1 MHEWKQCCLKAMGC
15 EDKDIDIQPE
25 TDTTASTAHTHTP
38 KPSQAQAQEPVIQIL
53 NLMQDDTEM
62 IDTDTIHDDDFSD
75 HWMDNVN
82 QIAASLTQMANMIAK
97 NRKPY
102 VSGELS
108 EEEAS
113 ILESTV
119 LSFSATAANQ
129 IDSLREA
136 MTKIPSSPDHFHFCS
151 GIIATLMLR
160 LRERVANPMASLQK
174 QRTRP
179 AIIIFQH
186 PLACRLVIRQR
197 QEETSNKTDVHVW
210 DQFIDDDHDDE
221 GTREQRFLPRQPA
234 PAVLTVTNFMD
245 TYTSTEDDMI
255 NLKRPPSLFKKKK
268 HGSDQPLP
276 KQVKFSDDTKR
287 QEEEQMMMYQNEE
300 AQAQQATQQ
309 ELQREAALLDVSLKN
324 ELDSVYQVEQRMT
337 EITALL
343 SQFSSLVS
351 EQQEEV
357 SAIHQTTVSSKEN
370 ISKGQESLI
379 DAKERTKRSKHYMAT
394 FVWSVSILLLVFN
407 YIIP

>member
-1 MHEWKQCCLKAMGC
+1 MAVTMTAAAPEDTCHVSYDRMHEWKQCCLKAMGC
-15 EDKDIDIQPE
+15 EDTQPA
-25 TDTTASTAHTHTP
+25 TATTASTIP
-38 KPSQAQAQEPVIQIL
+38 KPPQAQVIQIL
-53 NLMQDDTEM
+53 NLM
-62 IDTDTIHDDDFSD
+62 DDDSEMVDDDDDGDSSD

-136 MTKIPSSPDHFHFCS
+136 IIPSSPDHIHFCS
-151 GIIATLMLR
+151 GIIASLMLR
-160 LRERVANPMASLQK
+160 LREQVANPMASLQK
-174 QRTRP
+174 QRTRV
-179 AIIIFQH
+179 AIVILQH
-186 PLACRLVIRQR
+186 PLACRLVLR
-197 QEETSNKTDVHVW
+197 QEETSSKTDVW
-210 DQFIDDDHDDE
+210 DQLIDDDDDE
-221 GTREQRFLPRQPA
+221 GKREQRFLPRQPV
-234 PAVLTVTNFMD
+234 PAVSTDFMD
-245 TYTSTEDDMI
+245 TYTSTEDEMI
-255 NLKRPPSLFKKKK
+255 NLKRPPSVFKKKK
-268 HGSDQPLP
+268 QETYQPPP
-276 KQVKFSDDTKR
+276 KQAKFSMDARR
-287 QEEEQMMMYQNEE
+287 QEEERMIMYENEE
-300 AQAQQATQQ
+300 AQQATQQ
-309 ELQREAALLDVSLKN
+309 ELQREATLLDVSLQN

-357 SAIHQTTVSSKEN
+357 TAIHQTAVSSKEN
-370 ISKGQESLI
+370 ITKGQESLI

-394 FVWSVSILLLVFN
+394 FVWSVAILLLAFN